1 MYFACSTIIFSL
13 DCGVYL
19 REAFIW
25 KLDAAKNCINYGINI
40 SRIKRTECFK
50 RLNRR
55 LIAGGAYSSKIVIYF
70 GILTTDTVRRSENF
84 IKGGNL
90 CNCASYTSFKI
101 SVMRPEAMKNN
112 RANRTE
118 KMSSLKEKKS

>member
-1 MYFACSTIIFSL
+1 M
-13 DCGVYL
+13 
-19 REAFIW
+19 AFIW

-55 LIAGGAYSSKIVIYF
+55 LIAGGAYSSKIVIHF

-118 KMSSLKEKKS
+118 KMSSLKEKKKLTEYYS

>member
-1 MYFACSTIIFSL
+1 M
-13 DCGVYL
+13 
-19 REAFIW
+19 AFIW

-55 LIAGGAYSSKIVIYF
+55 LIAGGAYSSKIVIHF
-70 GILTTDTVRRSENF
+70 GILTTDTVRMSENF

-90 CNCASYTSFKI
+90 CNFASYTSFKI

-112 RANRTE
+112 RANRAE
-118 KMSSLKEKKS
+118 KMSSLKEKKKSEEILF